1 MPTFKLPA
9 VKKKKKSDAPD
20 VSDMDWR
27 RRITIPA
34 NQAIIKALKVGDA
47 VDVKLTGKVIAMAS
61 NEHVDRPSDSNF
73 EVEVIEVSAYS
84 TDGSSEEDFKEGY
97 DRD

>member
-47 VDVKLTGKVIAMAS
+47 VDV
-61 NEHVDRPSDSNF
+61 
-73 EVEVIEVSAYS
+73 EVSAYS